1 MQMVPIQFMTPTL
14 LEVYRQLLKT
24 ANLTVTPDNMISGK
38 ILAETEPVLVEGK
51 RLVLPTDEFQAAD
64 KSDIV
69 LFHPLSETITRG
81 GSPVL
86 EKFRSL
92 LLYRFNELACGHIR
106 MLLRIAADKDSHKH
120 LTPDQ
125 SEFLS
130 LVTRADSKTQK
141 LADKVL
147 DAMEVGQ
154 TARQIVSIFLKKTGS
169 VGGKRHKRVG
179 VVSFPLYEELKKP
192 EHSIWGIACSGKDK
206 ETLTALL
213 EFVFPQIGE
222 AGAYN
227 RGSDSE
233 IAPNLDALM
242 QASLGII
249 QALNDITETFES
261 QISTPEVPASEHLI
275 EADWQEAFRNL
286 GAMQVE
292 IWRTPPQAGNEGVPW
307 DELEAAETRTQV
319 SQPASAAS
327 PGVHVP
333 PARVPPDEAVA
344 RPASFAQRPNQSQP
358 QGQATEDREL
368 VYTNHG
374 LDFSSVV
381 RANPALASAGMPGQ
395 VQPPPPPQT
404 SRWAQNA
411 TLALNHQSMYPGTWP
426 GSPGGGTAG
435 NWDSPGGPAPYSGR
449 PGTRRGLI

>member
-1 MQMVPIQFMTPTL
+1 MTPTL

-38 ILAETEPVLVEGK
+38 ILADTEPVLVEGK
-51 RLVLPTDEFQAAD
+51 RLVLPTPEYQAAD

-69 LFHPLSETITRG
+69 LFHPLSEMITRG

-86 EKFRSL
+86 DKFRSL
-92 LLYRFNELACGHIR
+92 LIYRVNE
-106 MLLRIAADKDSHKH
+106 IAACHIHKLLQIAVEKENHKH

-130 LVTRADSKTQK
+130 LVKHADPTTRE
-141 LADKVL
+141 LAEKVL
-147 DAMEVGQ
+147 DAMAVGQ
-154 TARQIVSIFLKKTGS
+154 TARQIVSIFLKKTGT
-169 VGGKRHKRVG
+169 VAGKRHKRVG
-179 VVSFPLYEELKKP
+179 VVSFPLYEELCKP
-192 EHSIWGIACSGKDK
+192 EHDIWGIKCRVKDK

-213 EFVFPQIGE
+213 EFIFPQIGE

-227 RGSDSE
+227 RGTDSE

-249 QALNDITETFES
+249 QALNDITQTFES

-275 EADWQEAFRNL
+275 DADWQETFMNL
-286 GAMQVE
+286 GVMRTE

-307 DELEAAETRTQV
+307 EEAESATASPRT
-319 SQPASAAS
+319 SQPASPVSRPAPT

-333 PARVPPDEAVA
+333 PPRVSLDEAMA
-344 RPASFAQRPNQSQP
+344 RPASPSQRQP
-358 QGQATEDREL
+358 TQDGEL
-368 VYTNHG
+368 VYTKHG
-374 LDFSSVV
+374 LDFSSVI
-381 RANPALASAGMPGQ
+381 RANPALASMAAPGQ
-395 VQPPPPPQT
+395 VQAPPPPQT
-404 SRWAQNA
+404 SEWAQRA
-411 TLALNHQSMYPGTWP
+411 TLALNHQSMYPGVWP
-426 GSPGGGTAG
+426 GNPNSGTSG
-435 NWDSPGGPAPYSGR
+435 NWPGTSGAPSPYSGG